1 VADDIGQGEL
11 NQRGDGL
18 RGLADLASPDARFQ
32 HINVSDAHGS
42 RGISQADRH
51 ANISQYVLSP
61 EVPEDVRVHFD
72 TARNLYL
79 YAWHAYRFHA
89 VAEQQVLGSLE
100 LALRTRFVQSGEL
113 NPDGLLELPLPV
125 TKKKQSRDPEL
136 TPQHV
141 MLKRLL
147 SHAVLQGLIT
157 NDRIKNR
164 ALWTW
169 RRAES
174 LAELRVLQ
182 AGIAGD
188 DELVEIEIDPA
199 DLAHEHDWIGAFE
212 DALPHMRNTY
222 AHGSAQIHASVLRT
236 FDICSDL
243 INQLFTAGA

>member
-1 VADDIGQGEL
+1 MAGDMGQGEL
-11 NQRGDGL
+11 NARGDGL
-18 RGLADLASPDARFQ
+18 RGLADLAFPDARFQ
-32 HINVSDAHGS
+32 HISASDTLGS
-42 RGISQADRH
+42 RELTQADRH
-51 ANISQYVLSP
+51 ENISQYVLTLD
-61 EVPEDVRVHFD
+61 VPEDVRVHFD

-100 LALRTRFVQSGEL
+100 LALRTRFVESGEL
-113 NPDGLLELPLPV
+113 NRDGLLEIPLPAS
-125 TKKKQSRDPEL
+125 KKKQSRDPEL

-157 NDRIKNR
+157 NGRIKNR
-164 ALWTW
+164 ELWAW

-182 AGIAGD
+182 AGDVRDGEWVEV
-188 DELVEIEIDPA
+188 ELDPA

-222 AHGSAQIHASVLRT
+222 AHGSAQIHATVLRT

-243 INQLFTAGA
+243 INQLFAAGG